1 MKDMNQKRK
10 EPKENRDCIS
20 VRLWN
25 KPTDRQ
31 AVNNL
36 ILKSVTGISRPHCHL
51 IHNYNVI
58 IDSICKSL
66 SPDYRLNSNR
76 KGHVIF

>member
-10 EPKENRDCIS
+10 EPKENRDCRS

-31 AVNNL
+31 
-36 ILKSVTGISRPHCHL
+36 T
-51 IHNYNVI
+51 
-58 IDSICKSL
+58 DS
-66 SPDYRLNSNR
+66 
-76 KGHVIF
+76 